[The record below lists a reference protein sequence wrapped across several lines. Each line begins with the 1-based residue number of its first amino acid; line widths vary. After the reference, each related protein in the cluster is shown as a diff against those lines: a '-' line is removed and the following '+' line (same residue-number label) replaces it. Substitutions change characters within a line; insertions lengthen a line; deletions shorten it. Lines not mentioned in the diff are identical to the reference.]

1 MKCCGVYGVRKRFS
15 FGQEVIFSYVLK
27 DRQDLGWT
35 GKRQIF
41 WQEKGTEM
49 QGTHEVILFPSLGY
63 ANTRTA
69 ADEDAKVVPGATLN
83 SFMELLKTF
92 DQNHGIRIIHQTLE
106 RVEGQAQTW
115 QSFGRRVRFVAIE
128 LLLKEGL

>member
-1 MKCCGVYGVRKRFS
+1 MKHCGVYGVRKRFS
-15 FGQEVIFSYVLK
+15 FGQEVIFSYILK

-49 QGTHEVILFPSLGY
+49 QGTHEVILFPSLEC

-69 ADEDAKVVPGATLN
+69 ADEDAKVVPRGTLN
-83 SFMELLKTF
+83 SFMKLLNLLTRTMAL
-92 DQNHGIRIIHQTLE
+92 GLLIR
-106 RVEGQAQTW
+106 R
-115 QSFGRRVRFVAIE
+115 
-128 LLLKEGL
+128 